1 MARYNLLDPYQE
13 QEFIDKS
20 VADGI
25 SIDEVISYVDKEKR
39 SQIKVKQLGID
50 IGKQDLEATKLKRD
64 LKSEQSGS
72 FDATDLGVS
81 DRKIYNAVVSANQA
95 KDILVKGLNTGPI
108 ASIGSSV
115 GAFFNKTSD
124 YTDYKSKLQLATS
137 ALKSSLL
144 GASQSPQEIKGLID
158 ALPVASD
165 QEAIALQKLNNFINI
180 YKLTFGE
187 GAFEES
193 QPGLDIGQ
201 QAQAQSQPQLTQEE
215 QIDAPPNTEPA
226 INALGEIA
234 SYGDLIE
241 APDGSLGFY
250 GDAND
255 KSTVFKTTQSGGEID
270 NALIEWLAN
279 SEFLPITGSI
289 AGAFVGAGIASVGTG
304 AAGAVAGKMM
314 QQGLREMLDPERQD
328 MSDMAQAVLI
338 EGVTDALL
346 GGTFFAIGKGAK
358 VGLKLV
364 LGKGAKETVKTG
376 TKAAGRAATKG
387 VGKIVTKTIG
397 KESIESVAKSAGK
410 AKTIKGLVTRGLE
423 VRPVQDVQRYANR
436 TGSNLVDDIMVKFGI
451 PKSGSQ
457 LAEEA
462 GKLRKSSSKKLKG
475 LFSGKTANTAEVVSE
490 LESFKII
497 NSTAPGGAI
506 EKGLEAGSKEID
518 GFIVN
523 ILEYGD
529 EIPLENLN
537 RIKLRMQDVLT
548 ATGTFQGVTKA
559 SKTLQKDAAKMVKE
573 FVESFHPEIAGTN
586 KEKQLGYFAQIIGK
600 KLDNKK
606 IKPLFDFTDLVV
618 GLTGGPGGLIL
629 KRGIEHF
636 TRVFDNLMQARL
648 IEGGL
653 QMAVSNGNKQGVR
666 NILRFA
672 NSIGLDYTATGIR
685 GAAAGAGASA
695 ITENITKPGLD
706 IKEEENSTQEEIQP
720 GFMYR

>member
-1 MARYNLLDPYQE
+1 MAKYNLLDPYQE

-72 FDATDLGVS
+72 FDATDLDVS
-81 DRKIYNAVVSANQA
+81 NRKIYNAVVSANQA

-108 ASIGSSV
+108 ANISSSV
-115 GAFFNKTSD
+115 GAFFNKASD

-180 YKLTFGE
+180 YKRTFGE

-364 LGKGAKETVKTG
+364 LGKGAKE
-376 TKAAGRAATKG
+376 
-387 VGKIVTKTIG
+387 
-397 KESIESVAKSAGK
+397 SIESVAKSAGK
-410 AKTIKGLVTRGLE
+410 AKTIKGLVTRGLNLKPAQE
-423 VRPVQDVQRYANR
+423 VERYANR

-600 KLDNKK
+600 RLDNKK

-629 KRGIEHF
+629 KKGIEHF
-636 TRVFDNLMQARL
+636 TRVFDDLMQARL